1 MHEPPNFIKSEY
13 NLISNGKISRE
24 TSKSYNPEEEGGFLL
39 EEVFL
44 GRINDNNYPLSLE
57 KFNLKEEIVINNKMI
72 KQKRIDLITALIILD
87 QTILMKKIYCI
98 SENLFLKL
106 KKMI

>member
-1 MHEPPNFIKSEY
+1 MHEPPHFIKSEY

-44 GRINDNNYPLSLE
+44 GRINDNNYPLSLV

-72 KQKRIDLITALIILD
+72 KQKRIDLITALKILD
-87 QTILMKKIYCI
+87 PTILMKRILAFQKIY
-98 SENLFLKL
+98 F
-106 KKMI
+106 